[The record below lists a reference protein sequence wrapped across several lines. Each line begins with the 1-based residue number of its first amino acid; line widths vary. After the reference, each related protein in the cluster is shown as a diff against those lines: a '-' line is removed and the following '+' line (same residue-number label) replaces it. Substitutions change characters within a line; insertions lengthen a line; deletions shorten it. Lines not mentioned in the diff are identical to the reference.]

1 MMGWNSAVEVIAC
14 IFRTGIN
21 GGGPIAPGRLIPP
34 PYPKRRLTSGLPIR
48 HGFLLLRAHIVTF
61 FRLAFPGKGW
71 RNTRLYSSAAILN
84 ILIWSSKSRA
94 TDRQCPCKCIG
105 KS

>member
-34 PYPKRRLTSGLPIR
+34 PYPN
-48 HGFLLLRAHIVTF
+48 IV
-61 FRLAFPGKGW
+61 
-71 RNTRLYSSAAILN
+71 ILDDLN
-84 ILIWSSKSRA
+84 VNMLKTNVLVRYKWLK
-94 TDRQCPCKCIG
+94 KCN
-105 KS
+105 

>member
-34 PYPKRRLTSGLPIR
+34 PYPKVNRLRPS
-48 HGFLLLRAHIVTF
+48 
-61 FRLAFPGKGW
+61 
-71 RNTRLYSSAAILN
+71 LN
-84 ILIWSSKSRA
+84 NR
-94 TDRQCPCKCIG
+94 
-105 KS
+105 

>member
-34 PYPKRRLTSGLPIR
+34 PYPNCRAVIR
-48 HGFLLLRAHIVTF
+48 NSIIIWIREEIGIF
-61 FRLAFPGKGW
+61 FKCTCP
-71 RNTRLYSSAAILN
+71 LY
-84 ILIWSSKSRA
+84 
-94 TDRQCPCKCIG
+94 G
-105 KS
+105 H

>member
-34 PYPKRRLTSGLPIR
+34 PYPINKSLPMDQALFYLCVEQSQR
-48 HGFLLLRAHIVTF
+48 
-61 FRLAFPGKGW
+61 
-71 RNTRLYSSAAILN
+71 
-84 ILIWSSKSRA
+84 
-94 TDRQCPCKCIG
+94 
-105 KS
+105 

>member
-34 PYPKRRLTSGLPIR
+34 PYPILRASKYPEFAGDLPI
-48 HGFLLLRAHIVTF
+48 FDQIM
-61 FRLAFPGKGW
+61 K
-71 RNTRLYSSAAILN
+71 I
-84 ILIWSSKSRA
+84 SRSP
-94 TDRQCPCKCIG
+94 DLE
-105 KS
+105 

>member
-34 PYPKRRLTSGLPIR
+34 PYPNMEAATTLES
-48 HGFLLLRAHIVTF
+48 LRM
-61 FRLAFPGKGW
+61 
-71 RNTRLYSSAAILN
+71 LN
-84 ILIWSSKSRA
+84 
-94 TDRQCPCKCIG
+94 
-105 KS
+105 